1 MYPKIGILGGGQL
14 GRMLQE
20 KALEWGL
27 QLYFLDP
34 DKHCSCSIFKDSL
47 TVGSYKDFN
56 NVMDFGNKMDVISIE
71 IEHVNIEALEVL
83 EKMGKQIIPNV
94 NTLKI
99 IQNKALQKNMYAK
112 NEIPTSDFHVLES
125 HLDVKSYLSFLPAFQ
140 KTQKDGYDGKGVQYL
155 TEDTLHLALEAPS
168 ILEKPVDLEKE
179 LAITFV
185 KSSDGSVV
193 FYPICEMVFDPIL
206 NLVQYLIAPATISN
220 DIALNVQEI
229 ALKVSEVI
237 DSIGVFS
244 IEFFLTKEGDVLVN
258 EMAPRA
264 HNSAHYTIEACNI
277 SQFDAQLRTFLN
289 YPIPNIKLNGFAS
302 MINLI
307 GDEDTSGI
315 PNLVGVNDIMIENAY
330 LHLYGK
336 SQTKPGRKMG
346 HLTILDDN
354 YEKLVSKTKNILSQV
369 KIVGDHQI
377 T

>member
-1 MYPKIGILGGGQL
+1 MYPRIGILGGGQL

-34 DKHCSCSIFKDSL
+34 DSNCSCSIFKDSL
-47 TVGSYKDFN
+47 TVGSFKDFN
-56 NVMDFGNKMDVISIE
+56 NVMDFGNKMDIISIE
-71 IEHVNIEALEVL
+71 IEHVNIEALELL
-83 EKMGKQIIPNV
+83 ETMGKRIIPNV

-99 IQNKALQKNMYAK
+99 IQNKALQKKMYAQ
-112 NEIPTSDFHVLES
+112 NDIPTSDFIVLDS
-125 HLDVKSYLSFLPAFQ
+125 HLDIKSYFSFLPAFQ

-155 TEDTLHLALEAPS
+155 TEDSLHLVLEAPS

-179 LAITFV
+179 LALTFV
-185 KSSDGSVV
+185 KSADGSVV

-206 NLVQYLIAPATISN
+206 NLVQYLIAPAIISE
-220 DIALNVQEI
+220 DIAKKVQEV

-237 DSIGVFS
+237 DSVGVFS
-244 IEFFLTKEGDVLVN
+244 IEFFLTKDGTVLVN

-289 YPIPNIKLNGFAS
+289 FPIPNITLKGFAS

-307 GDEDTSGI
+307 GDENT
-315 PNLVGVNDIMIENAY
+315 VGNPQLIGANQMMKDEAF

-336 SQTKPGRKMG
+336 TQTKPGRKMG
-346 HLTILDDN
+346 HITITDSN
-354 YEKLVSKTKNILSQV
+354 YEKLVSRTKNILNIV
-369 KIVGDHQI
+369 KVIGDNKI